1 MKFERHG
8 FGIIGRASL
17 VAVAL
22 AVATSAW
29 AENRTAKV
37 IGIKG
42 AAQYK
47 TGGGSWQPLKAGDV
61 VPAGS
66 VVMTA
71 AGSMMDILLDG
82 TVLSVMNSAVGGGGY
97 VLGSGR
103 IYNPPPSA
111 PSQTASVVRLQENT
125 ILGIDKLTTE
135 RTGADVVQDTQLDL
149 KKGNIFG
156 TTKKVSGASKYE
168 VKLPNGVAAIRGTIY
183 SIGTDG
189 TIYVLSGAV
198 YVTVVKPDG
207 TTVSMLVPAGS
218 SYNPLAAYTGGQPT
232 PMPITVHEADSL
244 EQMVV
249 SMGYPIYSAPTD
261 YAIDNTQ
268 VWVSPTR
275 GAQPT
280 EQ

>member
-8 FGIIGRASL
+8 FSIIGKAGL

-22 AVATSAW
+22 AIATSAW
-29 AENRTAKV
+29 AENRSAKV
-37 IGIKG
+37 IGVKG

-47 TGGGSWQPLKAGDV
+47 TGGGEWQPLKTGDI
-61 VPAGS
+61 VPPGS
-66 VVMTA
+66 IVMTA
-71 AGSMMDILLDG
+71 AGSMMDLLLDG
-82 TVLSVMNSAVGGGGY
+82 VVEPTMNSATGGGGF

-111 PSQTASVVRLQENT
+111 PSQSASVVRLQEST

-156 TTKKVSGASKYE
+156 TTKKVTGASKYE
-168 VKLPNGVAAIRGTIY
+168 IKLPNGVAAVRGTIY
-183 SIGTDG
+183 SVGTDG
-189 TIYVLSGAV
+189 TVYVLSGSV
-198 YVTVVKPDG
+198 YVTTVKPDG
-207 TTVSMLVPAGS
+207 STVSMMVPAGS
-218 SYNPLAAYTGGQPT
+218 AYNPSSGGQPT
-232 PMPITVHEADSL
+232 PITVPEASSL
-244 EQMVV
+244 EQVV
-249 SMGYPIYSAPTD
+249 ASMGYPIYSAPTD

-275 GAQPT
+275 
-280 EQ
+280 